1 MAIAYA
7 SRSAAL
13 QHALANALTIGN
25 FAAGVTAT
33 LLRRHSPT
41 RRATWILVGAACDSL
56 DGTFARR
63 AGRATEAGARADGF
77 ADVITCGIAPAVLL
91 QRVAERSESGL
102 VRAAPS
108 IYLAGIAF
116 RVVKNGFPART
127 SHLNEGLPVTGA
139 GIVVAVGAQF
149 RLSERGMAYLTAA
162 TVAAMLS
169 RVTVPSGEAIIRR
182 RHVRAQGYRV

>member
-1 MAIAYA
+1 MALAYA

-13 QHALANALTIGN
+13 QHVLANTLTLGN
-25 FAAGVTAT
+25 FAAGVNAT
-33 LLRRHSPT
+33 LLRHHSPR
-41 RRATWILVGAACDSL
+41 RRATWILFGAACDSF

-63 AGRATEAGARADGF
+63 AGHATEAGARADGF
-77 ADVITCGIAPAVLL
+77 ADVVTCGIAPAVLL
-91 QRVAERSESGL
+91 QRLAERSESSL

-108 IYLAGIAF
+108 IYLAGIAY
-116 RVVKNGFPART
+116 RVVKNGFPTRV

-139 GIVVAVGAQF
+139 GIVVAVGAQL
-149 RLSERGMAYLTAA
+149 RLSQRGMAYLTVA

-169 RVTVPSGEAIIRR
+169 RITVPSGEAIIRR